1 MIHVL
6 IADDHSIVR
15 LGIKQIICSLPGNML
30 VTEARTFDETISLIE
45 DRHFD
50 LLILD
55 INMPGGNN
63 RQMIDAV
70 KLRLPDVRILI
81 CSAYEETLY
90 ALDYLQTG
98 ADGYIEKNSIDEE
111 FKTAINAVLG
121 GEKYISKAVRDQLI
135 RKYTKQESHSHSP
148 FSGLSSREIEVMNLL
163 TKGLPLVK
171 IAEILHLQLTTV
183 STYKSRIFEK
193 TGVKNV
199 IALVEKAQMYQ
210 ATNHPGGAL
219 VKV

>member
-15 LGIKQIICSLPGNML
+15 LGIKQIICSLPGNMH
-30 VTEARTFDETISLIE
+30 VTEARTFDETISFIE
-45 DRHFD
+45 AQHYS

-70 KLRLPDVRILI
+70 KLRLPDVKILV
-81 CSAYEETLY
+81 CSAYEEMLY
-90 ALDYLQTG
+90 ALNYLQSG

-111 FKTAINAVLG
+111 FKIAINAVLG
-121 GEKYISKAVRDQLI
+121 GEKYISKAVRDQLL
-135 RKYTKQESHSHSP
+135 RKYTKQENLSPSP

-163 TKGLPLVK
+163 TKGFPLVK

-183 STYKSRIFEK
+183 STYKARIFEK
-193 TGVKNV
+193 TGVRNV

-210 ATNHPGGAL
+210 DVNHPGEAL
-219 VKV
+219 LKV

>member
-45 DRHFD
+45 ARHFD

-70 KLRLPDVRILI
+70 KLRLPDIRILV

-111 FKTAINAVLG
+111 FKAAINAVLG

-135 RKYTKQESHSHSP
+135 RKYTKQEEHSHSP
-148 FSGLSSREIEVMNLL
+148 FSGLSSREVEVMNLL

-199 IALVEKAQMYQ
+199 IALVEKVQMHQVVSPYRE
-210 ATNHPGGAL
+210 AV